1 MLTLL
6 ELALSDLWQ
15 GVNGALKDVF
25 LGEVAVVVD
34 ENLQEVLRVL
44 AELVENVQD
53 QVLVVVN
60 GVAWVE
66 NLQEDL
72 L

>member
-1 MLTLL
+1 MLALL
-6 ELALSDLWQ
+6 ELALSNLWQ
-15 GVNGALKDVF
+15 GVYGALKDVF

-34 ENLQEVLRVL
+34 KDLQEVLRVL

-66 NLQEDL
+66 NLKKDL

>member
-1 MLTLL
+1 MLALL
-6 ELALSDLWQ
+6 ELALSDFWQ

-34 ENLQEVLRVL
+34 KDLQEVLRVL

-66 NLQEDL
+66 NLKKDL